1 MAGKP
6 YRYVGRE
13 PAPDA
18 LGGAGSCRRMA
29 LRQRCGS
36 AGTDALLPA
45 NELTVPVLLADPA
58 KRRQFDRRTGGR
70 RHRRNPCPPPDGIS
84 GIASVSLPVP
94 LPHPLRH
101 HASHC
106 PARNRQPTLDAT
118 RGGTAA
124 GGRHRAVPAPLRA
137 AGIALMTPKRDGLSP
152 GQFRP
157 FFVFGQ
163 LYILLTLIYFR
174 AARHGTAHRSGSD

>member
-1 MAGKP
+1 MLWLVSHIGTSDGNLLLTLSAALDP
-6 YRYVGRE
+6 VG
-13 PAPDA
+13 AWLCVNGAVLLA
-18 LGGAGSCRRMA
+18 LTLS
-29 LRQRCGS
+29 
-36 AGTDALLPA
+36 LPA
-45 NELTVPVLLADPA
+45 NELTVPVLLLIL
-58 KRRQFDRRTGGR
+58 QSGGNLTDAPGAGAIGVTLSAAR
-70 RHRRNPCPPPDGIS
+70 MGYLELHRI
-84 GIASVSLPVP
+84 SLPVP

-106 PARNRQPTLDAT
+106 PTRNRQPTLDAT

-163 LYILLTLIYFR
+163 LYILLTLIYFQ
-174 AARHGTAHRSGSD
+174 SCSPWYCSSV